1 MNDRDLN
8 LIIDL
13 AAGALD
19 DDAAAEARA
28 RIDASPELTRE
39 YELQLA
45 VMAELEA
52 APAVAMTPGERAS
65 LRSHVADGLHL
76 EVGTGSRR
84 VAVPT
89 RPSRWRVPAFGLA
102 TAAVFVF
109 AIVVTPGLLGG
120 SDSAEDTVA
129 LAQLSTTTVA
139 ADGADDG
146 GTVLD
151 SALTEESRT
160 SDGQEFA
167 AVPRTDL
174 LAEVSMDELYRAVM
188 EGESTEAGDFSYLQ
202 SAVGIEPGV
211 VDACVATI
219 GDGLPEG
226 TPGPVGVA
234 EDGITAVIAIEDGDT
249 ILAVAVIDLET
260 CQLIDV
266 RP

>member
-76 EVGTGSRR
+76 EGGTGSQR
-84 VAVPT
+84 VSVPT
-89 RPSRWRVPAFGLA
+89 RASRWRIPAFGLA

-129 LAQLSTTTVA
+129 VAQLSTTTA
-139 ADGADDG
+139 ADEGADDD
-146 GTVLD
+146 GTVVD
-151 SALTEESRT
+151 SAMAEESET
-160 SDGQEFA
+160 ADGQEFA
-167 AVPRTDL
+167 AVPRTDV
-174 LAEVSMDELYRAVM
+174 LAEASMDELYRAVIG
-188 EGESTEAGDFSYLQ
+188 GESTEEGDFSYLQ
-202 SAVGIEPGV
+202 PAVGIDPGK
-211 VDACVATI
+211 VDECVATI
-219 GDGLPEG
+219 GEGLPEG
-226 TPGPVGVA
+226 APRPVGVA
-234 EDGITAVIAIEDGDT
+234 EDGITAVIAIEDGDA